1 MTLEVPVAPDQVGL
15 ITGDGR
21 SPLYVPRSWVAMAEL
36 GHVFVGRR
44 DELDRIAAAMR
55 HPGLSGAALIGDGG
69 AGKSRLLAEVVRRAD
84 EERFHVVRACAC
96 QATSAVP
103 FGAFAQYLP
112 AALMDTAFNGNA
124 LRMAADALIG
134 QSGGRD
140 LLLVIDD
147 AHQLDEASVALAF
160 QMARHREAF
169 VLTASRSGEGVP
181 DPVADL
187 CTSGLAEWI
196 EVRPFTRDEVR
207 EILSTTLGGP
217 AEGVLVQRC
226 WDATRGNAFLLR
238 ELITAMLETGALTL
252 AEGVWRGGDP
262 LPVTSRLAGLVDKRL
277 AGLTPECRSAL
288 ELLAFGDS
296 VSPDVL
302 AALVSRAAVETVE
315 ARGIVKVERLGGRDR
330 ARLAYPL
337 YGDVL
342 RARAPRLRARRCRE
356 ELADA
361 VEAAEPGADDL
372 LRVAAWR
379 LENGVQPPAGAVA
392 AAMRSAWSH
401 MDLPLSRQ
409 LAACAVAAGKG
420 VEIAEPLGYGLMF
433 AGRPGDAEAQLAR
446 LGRPTRERERALLTG
461 VRAFNLAFGLDSVSE
476 AWLLLRAELHDL
488 HGGEPRAELR
498 ALQSLL
504 HVFAGRCQ
512 TAVVLAEQVMAETPA
527 GVRARCVAEVARG
540 VALAFLRRP
549 EESLAALAE
558 AREHSMRWQG
568 ELPWLEIFI
577 ELGRVHACLLTGRFL
592 EAQECATEGYDRA
605 VARQFPF
612 AIAWF
617 CLLRGLVAR
626 ARGEVREELHR
637 CREGVAIARDHGNR
651 GLLAVLL
658 AQLAQGLALAG
669 DVKAARRALAE
680 ADGLDQRSLWLLQ
693 PWIELARSWVAAAGN
708 SPDAPAIAQKGAAL
722 AREFGA
728 VGMEALALHD
738 VARMGAPQHVL
749 GRLRE
754 LAGQAGGGAVPLYAA
769 HVAAA
774 AAGDG
779 DGLAASSAG
788 LERLGSPLL
797 AAEAAA
803 EQANCHRAAGD
814 LAAASAAAARALRL
828 AKSSGARTPALSAL
842 ERPRLTRREHQIAEL
857 AAKGMSSKEISAH
870 FVLSVRTVE
879 NHLQRAYRKLGI
891 GDRTELGALLGLFQ
905 PAPDDDR
912 DPAT

>member
-1 MTLEVPVAPDQVGL
+1 MTLEVPVAREQVGL
-15 ITGDGR
+15 IAGDGR
-21 SPLYVPRSWVAMAEL
+21 SPLYVPRSWVAIAEL
-36 GHVFVGRR
+36 GQIFVGRQ
-44 DELDRIAAAMR
+44 DELDRIDAAMR
-55 HPGLSGAALIGDGG
+55 HPGLSGAALIGAGG

-84 EERFHVVRACAC
+84 EGHHLVVRACAC
-96 QATSAVP
+96 QATSSVP

-147 AHQLDEASVALAF
+147 AHLLDEASVALAF

-169 VLTASRSGEGVP
+169 VLTASRSGEGIP
-181 DPVADL
+181 DPIADL

-196 EVRPFTRDEVR
+196 EVRPFTRAEVG
-207 EILSTTLGGP
+207 EVLASTLGGP
-217 AEGVLVQRC
+217 AEGALVQRC
-226 WDATRGNAFLLR
+226 WEATGGNAFLLR
-238 ELITAMLETGALTL
+238 ELTTAMLETGALTL
-252 AEGVWRGGDP
+252 AEGVRRGGER

-277 AGLTPECRSAL
+277 TGLTPECRRAL

-296 VSPDVL
+296 VSVDVL
-302 AALVSRAAVETVE
+302 AGLVSRAAVETVE

-356 ELADA
+356 ELAGA
-361 VEAAEPGADDL
+361 VEAAAPGPGDL
-372 LRVAAWR
+372 LKVAAWR
-379 LENGVQPPAGAVA
+379 LENGERPSAVAVA
-392 AAMRSAWSH
+392 AATRDAWSR
-401 MDLPLSRQ
+401 MDLPLSGQ
-409 LAACAVAAGKG
+409 LAGCAVEAGKG
-420 VEIAEPLGYGLMF
+420 VEVAEPLGYGLMF
-433 AGRPGDAEAQLAR
+433 AGRSGDAEARLAH
-446 LGRPTRERERALLTG
+446 LGRPARERDRARLTS
-461 VRAFNLAFGLDSVSE
+461 VRAFNLAFGLDNVSE
-476 AWLLLRAELHDL
+476 AWLLLRTGLDDL
-488 HGGEPRAELR
+488 TGGEPRAELR
-498 ALQSLL
+498 ALQALL
-504 HVFAGRCQ
+504 HVFGGRCHA
-512 TAVVLAEQVMAETPA
+512 AVVLAEQVMADVP
-527 GVRARCVAEVARG
+527 GDSRARCVAEVARG

-549 EESLAALAE
+549 EESFQALGE
-558 AREHSMRWQG
+558 ARELSLRWQG

-577 ELGRVHACLLTGRFL
+577 ELGWVHACLLTGRFL
-592 EAQECATEGYDRA
+592 EAQAQAAAGYDRA

-617 CLLRGLVAR
+617 CLLRALVAR

-637 CREGVAIARDHGNR
+637 CREGVAIARHHGDR

-669 DVKAARRALAE
+669 EVKAARRALAE
-680 ADGLDQRSLWLLQ
+680 ADGLAQRSLWLLQ
-693 PWIELARSWVAAAGN
+693 PWIELARSWVAAAGD
-708 SPDAPAIAQKGAAL
+708 SPDAPAIAEKGAAL

-749 GRLRE
+749 ARLRE
-754 LAGQAGGGAVPLYAA
+754 LAGQAGDGAVPLYAA
-769 HVAAA
+769 HVEAA

-779 DGLAASSAG
+779 DGLAASSAE

-828 AKSSGARTPALSAL
+828 ARSSGARTPALSAL

-857 AAKGMSSKEISAH
+857 AAKGLSSKEISAH

-891 GDRTELGALLGLFQ
+891 GDRAELGALLGLFQ
-905 PAPDDDR
+905 PAHDDDHS
-912 DPAT
+912 PTM

>member
-1 MTLEVPVAPDQVGL
+1 MTLEVPVAPEQVGPVAS
-15 ITGDGR
+15 TGR
-21 SPLYVPRSWVAMAEL
+21 SPLYVPRSWIAMAEL
-36 GHVFVGRR
+36 GQIFVGRR
-44 DELDRIAAAMR
+44 AELDRIHAAMR
-55 HPGLSGAALIGDGG
+55 HPESSGVALIGDDGT
-69 AGKSRLLAEVVRRAD
+69 GKSRLLTEVVRRAEQD
-84 EERFHVVRACAC
+84 RFTVVRTCAC
-96 QATSAVP
+96 QATVTVP

-134 QSGGRD
+134 QAGGRD

-147 AHQLDEASVALAF
+147 AHLLDEASVALAF
-160 QMARHREAF
+160 QMARRREAF
-169 VLTASRSGEGVP
+169 VLAATRSGDGIP
-181 DPVADL
+181 DPIAEL

-196 EVRPFTRDEVR
+196 EVRPFTREEVG
-207 EILSTTLGGP
+207 ELLESTLGGP
-217 AEGVLVQRC
+217 AEGVLVQHC
-226 WDATRGNAFLLR
+226 WEATGGNAFLLR
-238 ELITAMLETGALTL
+238 ELVTAMLETGSLTL
-252 AEGVWRGGDP
+252 AEGVWRGGEET
-262 LPVTSRLAGLVDKRL
+262 PVTSRLAGLVDKRL
-277 AGLTPECRSAL
+277 ADLTPECRRAL
-288 ELLAFGDS
+288 ELLAFGEAIG
-296 VSPDVL
+296 PEVL
-302 AALVSRAAVETVE
+302 AALVSRAAVETAE
-315 ARGIVKVERLGGRDR
+315 ARGIVTVERHPEGDR
-330 ARLAYPL
+330 ARLVYPL

-342 RARAPRLRARRCRE
+342 RARVPRLRARRCRE

-361 VEAAEPGADDL
+361 VEAAATGPGDL
-372 LRVAAWR
+372 LRIAAWR

-392 AAMRSAWSH
+392 AALRDAWSCL
-401 MDLPLSRQ
+401 DLPLSRQ
-409 LAACAVAAGKG
+409 LASCAVAAGKG
-420 VEIAEPLGYGLMF
+420 AEVAEPLGYGLMF
-433 AGRPGDAEAQLAR
+433 AGRPGDAEARLAALPRPVSEHGQAR
-446 LGRPTRERERALLTG
+446 LAG
-461 VRAFNLAFGLDSVSE
+461 VRAFTLAFGLDSVPE
-476 AWLLLRAELHDL
+476 ASLLLRSTLGDL
-488 HGGEPRAELR
+488 TEEEPRAELHALR
-498 ALQSLL
+498 ALL
-504 HVFAGRCQ
+504 HVFAGRCH
-512 TAVVLAEQVMAETPA
+512 AGVVLAERVIATSPA
-527 GVRARCVAEVARG
+527 GSRGRCVAEVARG

-549 EESLAALAE
+549 EESFQALAQ
-558 AREHSMRWQG
+558 ARELSLPWQG

-577 ELGRVHACLLTGRFL
+577 ELGRVHACLLTGCFL
-592 EAQECATEGYDRA
+592 QAQAHAAEGYDRA
-605 VARQFPF
+605 VARRFPF

-617 CLLRGLVAR
+617 CLLRALVAR
-626 ARGEVREELHR
+626 ARGQVREELHR
-637 CREGVAIARDHGNR
+637 CREGIAIAREHGNR

-669 DVKAARRALAE
+669 DLKAARRALAE

-693 PWIELARSWVAAAGN
+693 PWIELARSWVAAAGD
-708 SPDAPAIAQKGAAL
+708 SPEAPAIAEKGAAL

-754 LAGQAGGGAVPLYAA
+754 LAGQAGEGAVPLYAA

-779 DGLAASSAG
+779 DGLAASSAD

-828 AKSSGARTPALSAL
+828 AESSGAWTPALCAL

-891 GDRTELGALLGLFQ
+891 GDRSELGALLGLFR
-905 PAPDDDR
+905 PAPGDER
-912 DPAT
+912 PGAR